1 MLPESEWKTVARL
14 KAEPFDMKNRRAHR
28 PNLSII
34 KNISIMLEDS
44 ERWDR
49 EIEDQLVFR
58 HDTGVLVQLRRLPP
72 DDNFKPNAIS
82 QHILVWM
89 EGMPPFQTNVA
100 MDAFN
105 PASKL
110 MADILLREARVT
122 IDRVGVLAAL
132 CAP

>member
-1 MLPESEWKTVARL
+1 MLPESEWTTVARL
-14 KAEPFDMKNRRAHR
+14 EAEPYDPKNRRAHR

-34 KNISIMLEDS
+34 KNIALMLDDA

-49 EIEDQLVFR
+49 EVEDQLVLR
-58 HDTGVLVQLRRLPP
+58 HDTGVLIQLKRLPP

-82 QHILVWM
+82 QNILVWM
-89 EGMPPFQTNVA
+89 EGMPPFRINVA

-110 MADILLREARVT
+110 MADILHREARVT
-122 IDRVGVLAAL
+122 IERVGVIAAL